1 MFAVPLAGELHASVT
16 SRGFP
21 SSPRRRRQR
30 CRALCDLQQLHP
42 DTCVPGDCMY
52 SHSRKTHTNKRRH
65 TDDVKTILCVFTTGV
80 SPGGGAAAHA
90 ALRLARRS
98 QQLQQVRGQRL
109 VRPTPSQLPGV
120 PQQDSDRLQR
130 DAQRLLHGLPEAVRM
145 LHTTLCDIF
154 VRNVYFCLKI
164 ILVSFCFSA
173 SQFLV
178 NTTSPLQTSRGKTFS
193 TPSGRTSPQVS
204 PQTNT
209 HLQSSLQFSD
219 FLARFVD
226 FR

>member
-21 SSPRRRRQR
+21 PSPRRRRQR
-30 CRALCDLQQLHP
+30 CQALCDLQQLHP

-65 TDDVKTILCVFTTGV
+65 TDDVKTILCIFTTGV

-98 QQLQQVRGQRL
+98 QQLQQVGGQRL

-130 DAQRLLHGLPEAVRM
+130 DTQRLLHGLPEAVRM
-145 LHTTLCDIF
+145 LHTTLCALF
-154 VRNVYFCLKI
+154 VRNFIFLSLNNSGF
-164 ILVSFCFSA
+164 ILFFSVSVLGEYNF
-173 SQFLV
+173 
-178 NTTSPLQTSRGKTFS
+178 TTADFTREDFFDTIRSYLTSG
-193 TPSGRTSPQVS
+193 
-204 PQTNT
+204 
-209 HLQSSLQFSD
+209 QSSD
-219 FLARFVD
+219 
-226 FR
+226 